1 MKVPTYTSQTAI
13 PTRGQGQFVTAQLS
27 TSAMTAPALAAAEAG
42 AMLKQSGK
50 KISALGNAGADFAIK
65 KIQIA
70 DEAKAT
76 AAAND
81 YELAINESSE
91 AALKIADTN
100 QAEIQFNRDLKLI
113 EGVQRSK
120 LTSTRQKQSFQNK
133 VAERRL
139 RATLDFRKQNNKRV
153 VDQRK
158 ATLNQTEEFAI
169 RAGSDITKSVAVRNQ
184 SLAEGI
190 AQITAA
196 GVDIGFDEVQER
208 LESLTKSTIASTLAN
223 MTNTE
228 NADALRIISDFRA
241 GNSPDPIIQSAQKL
255 LTPEQLNKIADD
267 ALKGANRVIKARKNA
282 REEADRQ
289 SNVANDEIYNKAINA
304 DFNDPAQRQLAEDAH
319 KLLLES
325 GYYETPAK
333 RNAIEGL
340 LYPEKAGGKFVE
352 TEESREL
359 EASLEELESLDQ
371 LTYEVLIEARG
382 RVSSG
387 FYSKMLQQLE
397 GDRNDAEKEGIQLFK
412 DAFDFVEQSDSKRLK
427 TPSRMAFRKASIQF
441 RTWVSK
447 KENRTKTPDEILEKS
462 RSIVKDMQVQFA
474 EAQRKFRQAEL
485 QAAHSQLQGVYKGA
499 VPDPSSNSIEEVKA
513 GLTRLLV
520 KYPNDAKL
528 LGLLNLINEEFTL
541 QVFE

>member
-50 KISALGNAGADFAIK
+50 KISALGEAGADFAIK

-81 YELAINESSE
+81 YELAINESIES
-91 AALKIADTN
+91 ALKIADTN
-100 QAEIQFNRDLKLI
+100 QAEMQFNRDLKLI
-113 EGVQRSK
+113 EGVHRST
-120 LTSTRQKQSFQNK
+120 LTSTRQKRTFQNE
-133 VAERRL
+133 VAKRRL
-139 RATLDFRKQNNKRV
+139 RATLDFRKQNNRRV

-352 TEESREL
+352 TEESRDL

-382 RVSSG
+382 RVSPG
-387 FYSKMLQQLE
+387 FYGKMLQQLE

-412 DAFDFVEQSDSKRLK
+412 DAFDFVEKSDEKRLK

-485 QAAHSQLQGVYKGA
+485 QVAHSRLGAAYKGA
-499 VPDPSSNSIEEVKA
+499 VPDPSSNSIEDVKA

-520 KYPNDAKL
+520 KHPKDATL
-528 LGLLNLINEEFTL
+528 LAFVKLINKEFEL

>member
-50 KISALGNAGADFAIK
+50 KISALGEAGADFAIK

-81 YELAINESSE
+81 YELAINESIES
-91 AALKIADTN
+91 ALKIADTN
-100 QAEIQFNRDLKLI
+100 QAEMQFNRDLKLI
-113 EGVQRSK
+113 EGVHRST
-120 LTSTRQKQSFQNK
+120 LTSTRQKRTFQNE
-133 VAERRL
+133 VAKRRL
-139 RATLDFRKQNNKRV
+139 RATLDFRKQNNRRV

-352 TEESREL
+352 TEESRDL
-359 EASLEELESLDQ
+359 EASLETKESLDQ
-371 LTYEVLIEARG
+371 LTYEDLAEARG
-382 RVSSG
+382 KVSRG
-387 FYSKMLQQLE
+387 FLSKMLQQLE
-397 GDRNDAEKEGIQLFK
+397 GDRNDAEKDGIQLFK
-412 DAFDFVEQSDSKRLK
+412 DAFDFVEKSDEKRLK

-441 RTWVSK
+441 RDWVS
-447 KENRTKTPDEILEKS
+447 ENRTKTKDEIKEKA
-462 RSIVKDMQVQFA
+462 RSIVKGMQVQFA

-485 QAAHSQLQGVYKGA
+485 QVAHSRLGAAYKGA
-499 VPDPSSNSIEEVKA
+499 VPDPSSNSIEDVKA

-520 KYPNDAKL
+520 KHPKDATL
-528 LGLLNLINEEFTL
+528 LAFVKLINEEFEL